1 MQSKTC
7 KSLMEQADPEDP
19 LAASWMPKPI
29 VEYLAIVGNFT
40 ILIHEAGPKSNVTT
54 QLCMYDGHRCY
65 PLSYVFNM
73 VIRFIHHGYACT
85 MVTDELTMVTDVFTM
100 VM

>member
-1 MQSKTC
+1 
-7 KSLMEQADPEDP
+7 
-19 LAASWMPKPI
+19 MPKPI

-54 QLCMYDGHRCY
+54 
-65 PLSYVFNM
+65 YVFNM
-73 VIRFIHHGYACT
+73 VIRFYSLWLSI
-85 MVTDELTMVTDVFTM
+85 TMVTDVFTM